1 MQESETLLRFKMKN
15 ELKKTDYVRLTDF
28 LDENR
33 NVSID
38 LFPGVDLEF
47 MSVSPLVVAAEGFGY
62 SIKGEVVFQ
71 KPVGLEVNEK
81 LKLDDESGM
90 RVLVNYRSIK
100 LSKVVTE
107 ASELEGDLNKCLK
120 VLERIV
126 NRTCIMLDKLVEQT
140 FTLNSEWLD
149 RQLDT
154 MLRKED
160 LKKRGETA
168 KPFGTIHAKGW
179 KDAEERA
186 GDLVPIYLERDKTYL
201 YEGNKV
207 FILLPRNFVMKL
219 LKVEGSTMIP
229 LDQFTG
235 EEREVLNKFS
245 MRQYIRTRRITGKI
259 YYCSL
264 DEKTHKLLLKGLRKR

>member
-1 MQESETLLRFKMKN
+1 MQESETSLRFKMKN

-245 MRQYIRTRRITGKI
+245 MREYIKTRRITGKI
-259 YYCSL
+259 YYCDL
-264 DEKTHKLLLKGLRKR
+264 NEKTRKLLLKGLRKR

>member
-1 MQESETLLRFKMKN
+1 MKN
-15 ELKKTDYVRLTDF
+15 ELKKDDYVRLTEF
-28 LDENR
+28 LSENT
-33 NVSID
+33 NASVG
-38 LFPGVDLEF
+38 LFQGIDLEF
-47 MSVSPLVVAAEGFGY
+47 MLVNPLVVAVEGFGY
-62 SIKGEVVFQ
+62 SINGDVSFQ
-71 KPVGLEVNEK
+71 QPIGLEVNEN
-81 LKLDDESGM
+81 LRLDDEIGIS
-90 RVLVNYRSIK
+90 VLVNYSSIK

-107 ASELEGDLNKCLK
+107 ASELESDLSKCLK
-120 VLERIV
+120 ILEKIV
-126 NRTCIMLDKLVEQT
+126 NQTCNMLDTLVEQT

-154 MLRKED
+154 ILRKED
-160 LKKRGETA
+160 LEKRGEPA
-168 KPFGTIHAKGW
+168 RPFGTIHAKGW
-179 KDAEERA
+179 KDAKERA
-186 GDLVPIYLERDKTYL
+186 GDLVPIYLERDKAYL

-229 LDQFTG
+229 PDQFTG

-264 DEKTHKLLLKGLRKR
+264 DEKTRKLLLKGLRKR

>member
-1 MQESETLLRFKMKN
+1 LRFKMKN

-140 FTLNSEWLD
+140 FTLNSKWLD

-245 MRQYIRTRRITGKI
+245 MREYIRTRRIGGQT
-259 YYCSL
+259 YYCDL
-264 DEKTHKLLLKGLRKR
+264 NEKTRKLLLKGMKKN

>member
-186 GDLVPIYLERDKTYL
+186 GDLVPIYLERDKAYL

-219 LKVEGSTMIP
+219 LKAEGSTMIP
-229 LDQFTG
+229 PDQFTG

-264 DEKTHKLLLKGLRKR
+264 DEKTRKLLLKGLRKR